1 MVFRLYDTRSRAL
14 VPFKPQAPGHASV
27 YHCGPTVYST
37 CHIGNFRAFV
47 FADLL
52 RRYLEWSGYK
62 VHQVMNITDVGHLT
76 EDDRADAQGQDKLQK
91 KAQELGWDPF
101 RVARHF
107 EQEFHADRAALGI
120 QDAHAYPRATE
131 HIPEMLAQIQKLV
144 ERGHAYIPEG
154 SGEVYYDITTFGE
167 YGALS
172 GKDVESLQA
181 GARVE
186 VNQLKRHPAD
196 FALWKTD
203 ASHLMQWDPH
213 DPELWKG
220 SPRPACSID
229 PRVGKGF
236 PGWHIEC
243 SAMAERYLGA
253 DFDLHT
259 GGEDNVFPHHECEI
273 AQARGAGEGQF
284 ARYWMH
290 ARHLLVDGAKM
301 SKSAGTLYRLA
312 DIVERGFT
320 PTELRYVLLT
330 NHYRQPMNF
339 TFDGLRAARASLGRL
354 QNARNT
360 LAQRAQGCATADASA
375 ATKERIEQ
383 FEAGFR
389 TALDDDLNISNA
401 MAALFSFVSDT
412 NKLTP
417 SPTDAKALL
426 SALDRADHVLGVLER
441 SDQNAGILAPEALA
455 SEAPPSAEQV
465 SALLAADSPPS
476 LGSVR
481 ALAVARHH
489 ARRNKDWAL
498 ADQLRDHLRR
508 VGVVLE
514 DSPEGLRYT
523 LPRS

>member
-1 MVFRLYDTRSRAL
+1 MSFRLFDTRARAL
-14 VPFKPQAPGHASV
+14 VPFEPRAPGRV
-27 YHCGPTVYST
+27 GIYNCGPTVYST
-37 CHIGNFRAFV
+37 CHIGNFRSFV

-52 RRYLEWSGYK
+52 RRYLEWKGYE

-91 KAQELGWDPF
+91 KARELGWDPF

-107 EQEFHADRAALGI
+107 EQEFHADRVALGI
-120 QDAHAYPRATE
+120 QDASAYPRATE

-154 SGEVYYDITTFGE
+154 SGEVYYDITSFEE

-172 GKDVESLQA
+172 GKAVESLHA

-186 VNQLKRHPAD
+186 VNRLKKHPAD

-203 ASHLMQWDPH
+203 PSHLMQWDPH
-213 DPELWKG
+213 DPGLWKG
-220 SPRPACSID
+220 FRGQASTID
-229 PRVGKGF
+229 PRIAKGF

-273 AQARGAGEGQF
+273 AQARGAGSGKF
-284 ARYWMH
+284 SRYWMH

-301 SKSAGTLYRLA
+301 SKSAGTLYRLT
-312 DIVERGFT
+312 DIVQHGFT

-354 QNARNT
+354 QNARNA
-360 LAQRAQGCATADASA
+360 LAQRAQGCLGEPPAPSTQ
-375 ATKERIEQ
+375 ERIEQ
-383 FEAGFR
+383 FENLFER
-389 TALDDDLNISNA
+389 ALDDDLNISNG
-401 MAALFSFVSDT
+401 MAALFAFVSDV
-412 NKLTP
+412 NKLAP
-417 SPTDAKALL
+417 SPEDARALL
-426 SALDRADHVLGVLER
+426 GALDRVDHVLGVLER
-441 SDQNAGILAPEALA
+441 SETKSGLLTPEALA
-455 SEAPPSAEQV
+455 SEASPSAEAV
-465 SALLAADSPPS
+465 SALLALDSPPS
-476 LGSVR
+476 LDSVR
-481 ALAVARHH
+481 ALAVARFY
-489 ARRNKDWAL
+489 ARKHKDWAL
-498 ADQLRDHLRR
+498 ADQLRDHLRT

-523 LPRS
+523 LP